1 VTRQSDS
8 GKEINVQIEWIDA
21 RLFAFRT
28 TTTTTAPLLDR
39 LTI

>member
-1 VTRQSDS
+1 VTRQSDR

-28 TTTTTAPLLDR
+28 TTTTAPLLDR